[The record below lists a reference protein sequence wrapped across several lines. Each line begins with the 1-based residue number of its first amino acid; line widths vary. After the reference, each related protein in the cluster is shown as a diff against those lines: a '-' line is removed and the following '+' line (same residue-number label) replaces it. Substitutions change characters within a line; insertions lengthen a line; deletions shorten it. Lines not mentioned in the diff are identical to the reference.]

1 MRQEA
6 HMRRI
11 GIFYAYWTREWD
23 VDFLPYIEKVGRL
36 GFEQLELNGGT
47 IAIMTKDQ
55 RKRIKE
61 AAAERSLALSYG
73 IGLTKD
79 HDPSSL
85 DESVRREGVAFMK
98 KMIAGVAEMGGGMI
112 GGTVHSYWPTTA
124 PKDMK
129 EKAAVRAQSVKSMRE
144 LAPIAQ
150 DSGVILNV
158 EVINRFEQFLLNTC
172 DEALSYV
179 EAVGNPAL
187 GILLDTFHM
196 NIEEDSIGD
205 AIRKAGKHLNALHIG
220 ETNRKLPGMG
230 RMPWAE
236 IRRALDDIKFDGP
249 LVMEP
254 FIVPGGQIGHDIAL
268 WRELVSEPDMDALA
282 AESVEFVKKTLR

>member
-1 MRQEA
+1 
-6 HMRRI
+6 MRRI

-23 VDFLPYIEKVGRL
+23 VDFMPFIENVGKL

-47 IAIMTKDQ
+47 VAIMDRDL
-55 RKRIKE
+55 RKRLKE
-61 AAAERSLALSYG
+61 AAAERGLALSYG

-85 DESVRREGVAFMK
+85 DEAVRKEGVAFMK
-98 KMIAGVAEMGGGMI
+98 KMIAGVADMGGGMI
-112 GGTVHSYWPTTA
+112 GGTVHSYWPATP
-124 PKDMK
+124 PKDLK
-129 EKAAVRAQSVKSMRE
+129 EKAAVRAQSIKSMRE
-144 LAPIAQ
+144 LAPIAR

-158 EVINRFEQFLLNTC
+158 EVINRFEQFLINTC

-179 EAVGNPAL
+179 REIDSPAL

-236 IRRALDDIKFDGP
+236 IRAALDDIKFDGP

-254 FIVPGGQIGHDIAL
+254 FIVPGGQIGRDIAL
-268 WRELVSEPDMDALA
+268 WRDLVPKPDMDGLA
-282 AESVEFVKKTLR
+282 AASVEFAKKTLR